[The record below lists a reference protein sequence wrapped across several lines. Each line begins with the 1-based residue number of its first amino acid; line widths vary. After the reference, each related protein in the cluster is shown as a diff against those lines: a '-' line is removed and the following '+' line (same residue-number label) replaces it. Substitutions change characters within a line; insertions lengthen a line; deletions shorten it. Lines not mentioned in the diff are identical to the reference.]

1 MLSDM
6 SMRSCVYMLLF
17 LVLVVNF
24 NQFGSYTLFLYL
36 PVLMRSWLKYQTV
49 DRKAPSFLLAF
60 SSVALSQK
68 NEYHIAGNFEGE
80 NFRELQLFA
89 NVSWGCGIIW
99 QCHK

>member
-36 PVLMRSWLKYQTV
+36 PVLMRSWFKYQTV
-49 DRKAPSFLLAF
+49 DRSYALLVQVPDRGSKDPKLSTCFLF
-60 SSVALSQK
+60 SCS
-68 NEYHIAGNFEGE
+68 
-80 NFRELQLFA
+80 
-89 NVSWGCGIIW
+89 
-99 QCHK
+99 